1 MCSGNTLLQRGVVR
15 ERSKELTA
23 YQEAG
28 HAVAAH
34 ALGIVVESVS
44 IVQDEGSLG
53 HTTAPLPENVDSS
66 EEKAD
71 AVLEKHLI
79 VGVAGAASEELLT
92 EELSDLTGKN
102 LEVWRS
108 CLWACPTPVR
118 RYKQIVKKL

>member
-1 MCSGNTLLQRGVVR
+1 MR

-23 YQEAG
+23 YHEAG

-34 ALGIVVESVS
+34 ALGIVIEGVS

-53 HTTAPLPENVDSS
+53 HTTTPLPENFDSS
-66 EEKAD
+66 DEKAD

-92 EELSDLTGKN
+92 EELSDLMGKN

-108 CLWACPTPVR
+108 CLWAWRIPVLR
-118 RYKQIVKKL
+118 CRQIAKRL

>member
-1 MCSGNTLLQRGVVR
+1 MCSGNTLLIERCAVG

-23 YQEAG
+23 YHEAG

-34 ALGIVVESVS
+34 ALGIVIEGVS

-53 HTTAPLPENVDSS
+53 HTTTPLPENFDSS
-66 EEKAD
+66 DEKAD

-92 EELSDLTGKN
+92 EELSDLMGKN

-108 CLWACPTPVR
+108 CL
-118 RYKQIVKKL
+118 